1 MSINDRLHTKRK
13 RTEDHIRELETFEKA
28 GKRYTITMPDKWFLI
43 LGLICD
49 VGWIIQLISGIVY
62 TIHQLNYLLVADM
75 VVLVI
80 GIAFTIY
87 LEKIH
92 EKEIALRYQR
102 KLRAD
107 CDRRNFRYHHRR
119 KSRLHCFC
127 GWRFHKCTRRPA
139 DLSVFSKRHP
149 LWRKIIEFQLA
160 EH

>member
-28 GKRYTITMPDKWFLI
+28 GKRYTITMPDKW
-43 LGLICD
+43 
-49 VGWIIQLISGIVY
+49 WIIQLISGIVY

-102 KLRAD
+102 NMSFGLIVIGGIFGIIIGAKAGCIVFAVGAFINVLGGLPIYLS
-107 CDRRNFRYHHRR
+107 FRKGILYGV
-119 KSRLHCFC
+119 K
-127 GWRFHKCTRRPA
+127 
-139 DLSVFSKRHP
+139 
-149 LWRKIIEFQLA
+149 
-160 EH
+160 

>member
-1 MSINDRLHTKRK
+1 MMSINDRLHTKRK

-102 KLRAD
+102 NMSFGLIVIGGIFGIIIGAKAGCIVFAVGAFINVLGGLPIYLS
-107 CDRRNFRYHHRR
+107 FRKGILYGV
-119 KSRLHCFC
+119 K
-127 GWRFHKCTRRPA
+127 
-139 DLSVFSKRHP
+139 
-149 LWRKIIEFQLA
+149 
-160 EH
+160 

>member
-28 GKRYTITMPDKWFLI
+28 GKRYTITMLDKWFLI

-102 KLRAD
+102 NMSFGLIVI
-107 CDRRNFRYHHRR
+107 
-119 KSRLHCFC
+119 
-127 GWRFHKCTRRPA
+127 GG
-139 DLSVFSKRHP
+139 
-149 LWRKIIEFQLA
+149 I
-160 EH
+160 